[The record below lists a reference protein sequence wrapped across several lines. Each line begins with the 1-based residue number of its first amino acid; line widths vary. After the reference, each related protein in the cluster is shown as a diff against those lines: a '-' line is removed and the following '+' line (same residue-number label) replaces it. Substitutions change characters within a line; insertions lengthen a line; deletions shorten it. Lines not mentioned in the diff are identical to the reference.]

1 MRRRKY
7 ISALLLSLS
16 LVLTACSKGGQSST
30 ALDEMSR
37 VSEQNGGSVNEAAIL
52 PEAVSF
58 DSDRV
63 TELAADGAGILKC
76 DEMGV
81 SFELPSQ
88 YKAYF
93 YSIGDVMGEEWQK
106 TVNPS
111 CTHSL
116 FVVSPYYPQVSEYV
130 RVSVDRLI
138 AAEVIPLNVLQRNE
152 PSLTE
157 AEYLR
162 RVKSDIELYTDIFE
176 AYENADMYN
185 YIGAKKNDG
194 YPAGSSYFREGDYG
208 TVSLTSTTTPRE
220 PAPDSEISEIKSEPV
235 ELDNGN
241 FGLRFDYTLT
251 RNGVKTEKEVYWLYS
266 AGEQLLRRVEFTK
279 DGVAGTS
286 LDTKKFLETM
296 EFFFPSFPEGNQLYG
311 FSEIW
316 EEPDPV
322 PEK

>member
-1 MRRRKY
+1 MKK
-7 ISALLLSLS
+7 ALLLAVSLCC
-16 LVLTACSKGGQSST
+16 VLTACSKGDSSNT
-30 ALDEMSR
+30 FIDDLSR
-37 VSEQNGGSVNEAAIL
+37 ANEVNNSIDAESAL
-52 PEAVSF
+52 PEAVF
-58 DSDRV
+58 IDSERM
-63 TELAADGAGILKC
+63 TELFADGAGVLKC

-93 YSIGDVMGEEWQK
+93 YSIGDIMGEEWQSS
-106 TVNPS
+106 VNPS

-138 AAEVIPLNVLQRNE
+138 SAEVIPLDVLQRNE
-152 PSLTE
+152 PSITE

-208 TVSLTSTTTPRE
+208 TVSLTSLTTPRE

-235 ELDNGN
+235 ELANGK
-241 FGLRFDYTLT
+241 FGLRFDYSLT
-251 RNGVKTEKEVYWLYS
+251 RNGVKTKKEVYWLYS
-266 AGEQLLRRVEFTK
+266 SGDTLMRRIEFTK
-279 DGVAGTS
+279 DSKAGTS
-286 LDTKKFLETM
+286 LDTKKFLETV
-296 EFFFPSFPEGNQLYG
+296 EFFFPSLPEGNQLYG
-311 FSEIW
+311 YSENW
-316 EEPDPV
+316 EQPDPV
-322 PEK
+322 PEQ